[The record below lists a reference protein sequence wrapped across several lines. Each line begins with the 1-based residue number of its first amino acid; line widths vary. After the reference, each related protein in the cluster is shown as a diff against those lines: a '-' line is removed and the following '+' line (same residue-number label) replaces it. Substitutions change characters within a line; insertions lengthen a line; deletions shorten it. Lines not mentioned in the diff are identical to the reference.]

1 MPHSHSHLPAGAQ
14 NATLAPAEAR
24 RARWILTALVVPL
37 LVATVVAL
45 LVMWPRGETPIGSVP
60 LAGTGMTIEAGSVV
74 EVVDAAAPGA
84 TTDGQVRVELSTG
97 DNAGQV
103 APVQV
108 PPEIMANGM
117 EVGDRVRLMFSPSAM
132 GTGSP
137 YVFWDFER
145 TAPVG
150 WLALLYAV
158 VVLAVARWRGLAAM
172 VGLAGSLGVI
182 VVFVIPAIMLG
193 QPPLL
198 VALVGAAAMMFLSL
212 YLAHGISIRT
222 TTALLGTFVG
232 LGITVALAA
241 WGTRSANLTGTSSE
255 QSLILLGTFPN
266 LSLTDLLLCG
276 MVIAGLGALNDV
288 TITQASAV
296 WELHAANPA
305 VPRRRLFTRGMRI
318 GRDHIASTVY
328 TLAFAYVG
336 TALPVLMTAAL
347 MDRAALDTLMA
358 GEIAEE
364 VVRTLV
370 SSIGLVLA
378 IPVTTGIAAALVRT
392 SRPGRASRTDD
403 DDPGRSR
410 DVTAAAAR

>member
-1 MPHSHSHLPAGAQ
+1 V
-14 NATLAPAEAR
+14 
-24 RARWILTALVVPL
+24 LVVPL
-37 LVATVVAL
+37 LLATVIALVA
-45 LVMWPRGETPIGSVP
+45 MWPRGETPIGSVP
-60 LAGTGMTIEAGSVV
+60 LAGTGMTIEAGTVV
-74 EVVDAAAPGA
+74 EIVDPAMPGGA
-84 TTDGQVRVELSTG
+84 VDGQVRVELSTG
-97 DNAGQV
+97 AHAGQV

-117 EVGDRVRLMFSPSAM
+117 GAGDRVRLMFSPSAM

-150 WLALLYAV
+150 WLAVLYAV

-198 VALVGAAAMMFLSL
+198 VALVGSAAMMFLSL
-212 YLAHGISIRT
+212 YLAHGVSIRT

-232 LGITVALAA
+232 LGATVGLAA
-241 WGTRSANLTGTSSE
+241 WGTWSANLTGTSSE

-296 WELHAANPA
+296 WELHAANPS
-305 VPRRRLFTRGMRI
+305 VPRRRLFARGMRI

-336 TALPVLMTAAL
+336 TALPVLMAAAL
-347 MDRAALDTLMA
+347 MDRATLDTLMA

-392 SRPGRASRTDD
+392 SRPRRGEDD
-403 DDPGRSR
+403 
-410 DVTAAAAR
+410 AAAREPGDVSAVTR

>member
-1 MPHSHSHLPAGAQ
+1 MPRSHSHSHAHLPAGEA
-14 NATLAPAEAR
+14 AVLAPAEAR

-37 LVATVVAL
+37 LVATVLALVA
-45 LVMWPRGETPIGSVP
+45 MWPRGETPIGSVP
-60 LAGTGMTIEAGSVV
+60 LAGTGMTIEAGTVV
-74 EVVDAAAPGA
+74 EVVDTAAPGA
-84 TTDGQVRVELSTG
+84 GADGQVRVELSTG
-97 DNAGQV
+97 EHAGQV

-117 EVGDRVRLMFSPSAM
+117 EAGDRVRLMFSPSAM

-145 TAPVG
+145 TAPVA
-150 WLALLYAV
+150 WLAVLYAV

-172 VGLAGSLGVI
+172 VGLAGSLAVI
-182 VVFVIPAIMLG
+182 VVFAIPAIMLG

-198 VALVGAAAMMFLSL
+198 VALVGSSAMMFLSL

-232 LGITVALAA
+232 LAITVGLAA

-296 WELHAANPA
+296 WELHAANPS

-336 TALPVLMTAAL
+336 TALPMLMAAAL
-347 MDRAALDTLMA
+347 MDRAPLDTLMA

-392 SRPGRASRTDD
+392 SRRRGGDDVAPEPSHEVAARAS
-403 DDPGRSR
+403 
-410 DVTAAAAR
+410 